1 MCVNNLLKRNGREPQ
16 GDMNVIDLKV
26 NMVRSALAFSA
37 RHRTHNHKAWLSL
50 SRQLN
55 RWHSQTSVKLAA
67 VLAAC
72 RCIRLR
78 LSSLPCARSMYVCD
92 GVSVSVMN
100 DDVMAC

>member
-1 MCVNNLLKRNGREPQ
+1 
-16 GDMNVIDLKV
+16 MNVIDLKV
-26 NMVRSALAFSA
+26 NMVRSALAFST
-37 RHRTHNHKAWLSL
+37 RRRTHNHKAWLSL
-50 SRQLN
+50 SRQLKFN
-55 RWHSQTSVKLAA
+55 RWHSQTSVTLAA

-78 LSSLPCARSMYVCD
+78 LSSLPCARSMHVCD